1 MWRFC
6 LSHLSREW
14 KNDFFFAIFQFLC
27 SDAINEEAVFLS
39 VCMCVARVR
48 LASMR
53 AVEVNKLNDLLDGH
67 FELFDSLW
75 SHE

>member
-1 MWRFC
+1 MSGKTTSSLQYFNYCAPTR
-6 LSHLSREW
+6 LM
-14 KNDFFFAIFQFLC
+14 KKQFFSL
-27 SDAINEEAVFLS
+27 
-39 VCMCVARVR
+39 CVAIVR

>member
-1 MWRFC
+1 MSGKTTSSLQYFNFC
-6 LSHLSREW
+6 APTRLM
-14 KNDFFFAIFQFLC
+14 KKQFF
-27 SDAINEEAVFLS
+27 S
-39 VCMCVARVR
+39 VCVCVCVARVR